1 MDSKIKILT
10 IVACAICAFLL
21 PSCQQDNWM
30 DWKLQNDI
38 WLAQNAKKDSVI
50 TTSTGLQYKIIAD
63 PLAEHDAKPKPTST
77 VVCDYT
83 LKLINGTVIESKE
96 QQPIYLASAVPGFRE
111 GCIKVHTHGDIELFI
126 PAELGYDYDTSDR
139 GNGTE
144 GYKSYIPPYSTL
156 IFKVHICS
164 FY

>member
-1 MDSKIKILT
+1 MY
-10 IVACAICAFLL
+10 
-21 PSCQQDNWM
+21 
-30 DWKLQNDI
+30 WKLQNDI
-38 WLAQNAKKDSVI
+38 WMAQNAKKDSVR

-77 VVCDYT
+77 VVCVYT
-83 LKLINGTVIESKE
+83 LKLINGTVIESRE
-96 QQPIYLASAVPGFRE
+96 NQPIYLSSAVPGFRE